1 MSIAIFCDGCD
12 IRRIQAG
19 PNTGAVPLPEGW
31 VQVTIEQKQNAT
43 TVQHQCP
50 ACFAKMKEAMSA
62 QSASKTPEVRNPI
75 GSPQHITDG
84 RSK

>member
-12 IRRIQAG
+12 ARKVQAG
-19 PNTGAVPLPEGW
+19 PNTGPVPLPDGW
-31 VQVTIEQKQNAT
+31 VQVTVQQNQNAT

-50 ACFAKMKEAMSA
+50 SCFAMLKQAMRA

-75 GSPQHITDG
+75 GSPQHITEG
-84 RSK
+84 QK